1 MAERRRHMYPGCI
14 GLVSVA
20 VGVVF
25 ATQTAQAQEVDTS
38 NWACELCAPSHGWEL
53 DIEAGAGYVT
63 DDEFRFGDDTGLDD
77 DGLYG
82 IGRVF
87 GRYWSQ
93 DAHFLRLEGYRL
105 GQDSRAFFFK
115 GGKQSLYEL
124 RASYQGI
131 PRRSYD
137 DTVTPF
143 AGSGNERLTLPSGW
157 VRAPSTP
164 GMSELDTSLQTV
176 KIKQDWDIYGAGIT
190 FTPTS
195 RWEFD
200 VDYQRTDRDGQ
211 DRYAGSFFFDA
222 AEFARPIDY
231 TTNSLETSVGYH
243 ADRWQVGLA
252 YNGSYFDNQNSSLSW
267 DNPYSAQ
274 ATGADTGQLALS
286 PDNEA
291 HQVTLSGSW
300 LLPASTTVNGQI
312 SLGRMRQDQKLLPYT
327 TNAAIATSPLPR
339 SRADAK
345 VDTTDVNLRVT
356 SSPIQKLT
364 VEGELRYNER
374 DNDTPEDVYDYVVT
388 DLFVSSEP
396 AGNTAYDYQRFNYKL
411 RGEYRV
417 LPRTRLRAGY
427 DYERFDRTRQ
437 ERNHT
442 RTDRVWARVNSQ
454 LMQLADIDIEVYT
467 ETRDGSSYKAITNAS
482 DPQNPLMRL
491 YNMADRDR
499 YGVRS
504 YASLYTGER
513 ASLGLDLEYNKDKY
527 DNSEIG
533 LKDGSYNRF
542 GFDAAYLFPREV
554 STYAAFYREK
564 IDSKQVGSQTF
575 SNPDWFG
582 KTNDK
587 FYTGTVGLKYPHII
601 GRLGA
606 NAEYTYARS
615 AGRVENETGG
625 LESAFPKLRTRLH
638 QLKLALDYPYTR
650 SLSLKFGYMYE
661 KFTSDNWALEGI
673 GPDTVP
679 NLLSLGAD
687 PYDYSNNVFFIAV
700 RYMFDSRGQA
710 GPRLPQ

>member
-1 MAERRRHMYPGCI
+1 MAKRRRHMYQGWI
-14 GLVSVA
+14 GLVPVA
-20 VGVVF
+20 IGAVL
-25 ATQTAQAQEVDTS
+25 ALTTAQAQDVDTS
-38 NWACELCAPSHGWEL
+38 NWTCELCAPSQGWEL

-63 DDEFRFGDDTGLDD
+63 DDEFRFGDYTGLDD

-105 GQDSRAFFFK
+105 GQDSRAVFFK

-143 AGSGNERLTLPSGW
+143 AGSGNERLTLPSDW
-157 VRAPSTP
+157 VRAPSTQ
-164 GMSELDTSLQTV
+164 GMSALDTSLQTV
-176 KIKQDWDIYGAGIT
+176 KIKQDWDIYGTGIT

-195 RWEFD
+195 RWVFD
-200 VDYQRTDRDGQ
+200 ADYQRTDRDGQ
-211 DRYAGSFFFDA
+211 DIYAGSFFFDS

-231 TTNSLETSVGYH
+231 TTNSFETSVGYH
-243 ADRWQVGLA
+243 ADRWQLSLA
-252 YNGSYFDNQNSSLSW
+252 YNGSFFDNQNSSLSW

-274 ATGADTGQLALS
+274 AAGADSGQLALA
-286 PDNEA
+286 PDNDA
-291 HQVTLSGSW
+291 HQVTLAGSW

-327 TNAAIATSPLPR
+327 TNALIATSALPR

-364 VEGELRYNER
+364 VEGDLRYNER
-374 DNDTPEDVYDYVVT
+374 DNDTPEEVYDYVVT
-388 DLFVSSEP
+388 DMFVSPDPVS
-396 AGNTAYDYQRFNYKL
+396 NVAYDYQRFNYKL

-417 LPRTRLRAGY
+417 LPRARLHAGY

-442 RTDRVWARVNSQ
+442 RTDRVWARVNSH
-454 LMQLADIDIEVYT
+454 LMQLADLDVEVYT
-467 ETRDGSSYKAITNAS
+467 EKRDGSNYNTISDVP

-499 YGVRS
+499 YGVRG
-504 YASLYTGER
+504 YASLYNGER

-533 LKDGSYNRF
+533 LEDGSYNRF

-575 SNPDWFG
+575 SNPDWLG
-582 KTNDK
+582 KTDDK
-587 FYTGTVGLKYPHII
+587 FYTGTVGLKYPRII

-615 AGRVENETGG
+615 AGRVENDTSG

-638 QLKLALDYPYTR
+638 QFKLALDYPYTR
-650 SLSLKFGYMYE
+650 SLSLKFGYLYE

-679 NLLSLGAD
+679 NLVSLGAA
-687 PYDYSNNVFFIAV
+687 PYDYSNNIFFIAV

>member
-1 MAERRRHMYPGCI
+1 MAERRRHMYQGCI

-20 VGVVF
+20 IGAVF
-25 ATQTAQAQEVDTS
+25 ATTPAKAQEVDTS

-63 DDEFRFGDDTGLDD
+63 DDEFRFGDYTGLDD

-82 IGRVF
+82 VGRVF

-105 GQDSRAFFFK
+105 GQDSRAFFVK

-143 AGSGNERLTLPSGW
+143 AGSGNERLTLPSDW
-157 VRAPSTP
+157 VRASSTQ
-164 GMSELDTSLQTV
+164 GMSELDNSLRTV

-190 FTPTS
+190 FTPTR
-195 RWEFD
+195 RWAFD

-211 DRYAGSFFFDA
+211 DSYAGSFFFDSA
-222 AEFARPIDY
+222 QFARPIDY

-243 ADRWQVGLA
+243 ADRWQVSLA
-252 YNGSYFDNQNSSLSW
+252 YNGSFFDNQNSSLSW
-267 DNPYSAQ
+267 DNPYSPQ
-274 ATGADTGQLALS
+274 AAGADMGQLALA
-286 PDNEA
+286 PDNDA
-291 HQVTLSGSW
+291 HQVTLAGSW
-300 LLPASTTVNGQI
+300 LLPASTTVNGQL

-327 TNAAIATSPLPR
+327 TNAVIATSPLPR

-374 DNDTPEDVYDYVVT
+374 DNDTPEEVYDYVVT
-388 DLFVSSEP
+388 DLFVSSDP
-396 AGNTAYDYQRFNYKL
+396 ARNTAYDYQRFNYKL

-417 LPRTRLRAGY
+417 LPRTRLHAGY

-454 LMQLADIDIEVYT
+454 LMQLADLDIEVYT
-467 ETRDGSSYKAITNAS
+467 ETRDGSSYNTIGNAP

-533 LKDGSYNRF
+533 LKDGSYNRL
-542 GFDAAYLFPREV
+542 GFDAAYLFPRQV

-564 IDSKQVGSQTF
+564 IDSKQVSSQSF

-582 KTNDK
+582 KTDDK

-606 NAEYTYARS
+606 NVEYTHARS
-615 AGRVENETGG
+615 AGRVENETSG